1 MKSLKIYKLS
11 KKCSMKKVVVLD
23 LEDRKEIRKGA
34 ELLRAIYGD
43 DCPKAVKDFI
53 TKLFQLV

>member
-1 MKSLKIYKLS
+1 
-11 KKCSMKKVVVLD
+11 MKKVIILD

-34 ELLRAIYGD
+34 ELLRDIYGN

>member
-1 MKSLKIYKLS
+1 
-11 KKCSMKKVVVLD
+11 MKKVVVLD

-34 ELLRAIYGD
+34 ELLRATYGD